1 MSFYNKENEEKE
13 TIKMNTWSVEKIQEF
28 YTYLNEYF
36 GLSVNPEIKLGERNR
51 LPVQWDEGKILFIS
65 DFFNDEEIEEDVRIN
80 MLLIMYSG
88 FHHAKY
94 NDNHIGVHPMFMVK
108 GICKELGYKF
118 LSDKEIEDNLRKV
131 RRKLYQ
137 DNNAFF
143 FKVGYNL
150 RESACMR
157 YEVTKVER
165 TEDEIFV
172 TVKPVGYHLGEP
184 EKVFREEELYN
195 RTCSYESIDDVKVD
209 MRKNL
214 VVISGPSGVG
224 KTTVVKEVLKQHP
237 ELNKTV
243 SVTTRRPRKNE
254 VNGKDYY
261 FVSTEEF
268 YEHQLN
274 GKLLEHNIYNQNHY
288 GTLYSE
294 IDKYPIDKPLILVID
309 TSGRRSV
316 LRHFPLSTTI
326 FIQTPSI
333 VELRKRIENRG
344 ENSEDEILE
353 RIETATKEM
362 EETIYYDYVVM
373 NEDVKKCA
381 GEISEIIREN
391 VK

>member
-1 MSFYNKENEEKE
+1 MAKENEEKE
-13 TIKMNTWSVEKIQEF
+13 TIKLNTWSVEKIQKF

-143 FKVGYNL
+143 FKEGYNL
-150 RESACMR
+150 RESAWMR
-157 YEVTKVER
+157 YEVTKIER
-165 TEDEIFV
+165 TKEDIFV
-172 TVKPVGYHLGEP
+172 TVKPIGYHLGEP
-184 EKVFREEELYN
+184 EKVFTEEELYN
-195 RTCSYESIDDVKVD
+195 RTCTYESIDDVKVD

-214 VVISGPSGVG
+214 VVISGSSGVG
-224 KTTVVKEVLKQHP
+224 KTTVVKEVLKQYP
-237 ELNKTV
+237 ELNKTI
-243 SVTTRRPRKNE
+243 SATTRKPRSNE
-254 VNGKDYY
+254 INGEDYY
-261 FVSTEEF
+261 FISRDEF
-268 YEHQLN
+268 YEYQFN
-274 GKLLEHNIYNQNHY
+274 GELLEHNIYNQNHY

-294 IDKYPIDKPLILVID
+294 IDKYPTDKPLVLVID
-309 TSGRRSV
+309 TTGRRSV

-326 FIQTPSI
+326 FIQAPSKD
-333 VELRKRIENRG
+333 ELRNRIENRG
-344 ENSEDEILE
+344 ENSLEEIEEHME
-353 RIETATKEM
+353 RAIKEM
-362 EETIYYDYVVM
+362 EEAKYYDYVLV
-373 NEDVKKCA
+373 NEDLQECVKQVK
-381 GEISEIIREN
+381 EIIEQN
-391 VK
+391 IKL

>member
-1 MSFYNKENEEKE
+1 
-13 TIKMNTWSVEKIQEF
+13 MNTWSVEKIQEF
-28 YTYLNEYF
+28 YAYLNEYF
-36 GLSVNPEIKLGERNR
+36 GLSVNPEIEVGVENR
-51 LPVQWDEGKILFIS
+51 FPVLWNNGKILFIPT
-65 DFFNDEEIEEDVRIN
+65 FFNDEDIDDDVRIN
-80 MLLIMYSG
+80 LLLLMYSG
-88 FHHAKY
+88 FYHTKY
-94 NDNHIGVHPMFMVK
+94 NDNHLGVNPMFMVK
-108 GICKELGYKF
+108 GICNELGYRF
-118 LSDKEIEDNLRKV
+118 LSDSEIENILRSV

-137 DNNAFF
+137 DENAFF

-150 RESACMR
+150 RESAWMR

-165 TEDEIFV
+165 IEDELFV

-184 EKVFREEELYN
+184 EKVFAEEELYN
-195 RTCSYESIDDVKVD
+195 RTCTYESIDDVKVD

-224 KTTVVKEVLKQHP
+224 KTTVVKEALKQHP

-254 VNGKDYY
+254 VDGKDYY
-261 FVSTEEF
+261 FISTEEF

-326 FIQTPSI
+326 FIQTPST

>member
-1 MSFYNKENEEKE
+1 MNK
-13 TIKMNTWSVEKIQEF
+13 WSVEKIQEF

-36 GLSVNPEIKLGERNR
+36 GLTVNPKIENVNKNR
-51 LPVQWDEGKILFIS
+51 YPLQWKKGKILFVPR
-65 DFFNDEEIEEDVRIN
+65 FFNDEDLNDDVRKNLLVFTYSCFYHIKFNDNHAGVSPIFMAKGICNELGIRHLSDNEIEENV
-80 MLLIMYSG
+80 
-88 FHHAKY
+88 
-94 NDNHIGVHPMFMVK
+94 
-108 GICKELGYKF
+108 
-118 LSDKEIEDNLRKV
+118 RKV
-131 RRKLYQ
+131 RRKLYRGVK
-137 DNNAFF
+137 NGSF
-143 FKVGYNL
+143 FKVGWKL
-150 RESACMR
+150 RESMWR
-157 YEVTKVER
+157 SYEVKALER

-172 TVKPVGYHLGEP
+172 TVKPIGCHLGEP
-184 EKVFREEELYN
+184 EKLFTEEELYN
-195 RTCSYESIDDVKVD
+195 RTCIYESIDGVRVD

-224 KTTVVKEVLKQHP
+224 KTTVVKEVLNQHP

-288 GTLYSE
+288 GTFYSE
-294 IDKYPIDKPLILVID
+294 IDKYPIDKPLVLVID

-326 FIQTPSI
+326 FVQTPSTD
-333 VELRKRIENRG
+333 ELRKRIEERG

-373 NEDVKKCA
+373 NEDIKKCA